1 MLKQL
6 TAQFTILF
14 MVLANATP
22 FLAREAPC
30 EESCCTTVSCC
41 EMGGD
46 AANQCEMEMTACET
60 HVFIPLLSAP
70 LVKQEH
76 QVQLTIGPRPEP
88 VTTPQVDQWQFPP
101 NTHEAD
107 SGPDLFRTLPLLI

>member
-1 MLKQL
+1 MLKKL
-6 TAQFTILF
+6 IAQFTILF
-14 MVLANATP
+14 MVMANATP
-22 FLAREAPC
+22 FLTREAPC

-46 AANQCEMEMTACET
+46 AASQCEMEMTSCEA
-60 HVFIPLLSAP
+60 HVFIPLITAP

-76 QVQLTIGPRPEP
+76 QVQLTIESRPDP
-88 VTTPQVDQWQFPP
+88 VLLPLITQCQFPP

-107 SGPDLFRTLPLLI
+107 SGPAPFRTLPLLI